1 MTFQIDFDLKVTILE
16 KRCYMKE
23 HNHYDFHSVYLK
35 SQSRGSENWERIEG
49 VQDAEARLSQ
59 TSLKNSINK
68 KKSNH
73 KLLKRVT
80 KTTSI
85 IPGAVRQIIRFFK

>member
-1 MTFQIDFDLKVTILE
+1 
-16 KRCYMKE
+16 MKE

-35 SQSRGSENWERIEG
+35 SQSRGSENWARIEG
-49 VQDAEARLSQ
+49 VQDAEARFSQ
-59 TSLKNSINK
+59 NSLKNSLNK
-68 KKSNH
+68 KKLNH
-73 KLLKRVT
+73 KILTRVT